1 MSAPYAKRHPAEEA
15 ILELARARGAITSL
29 TAVEAGVTS
38 WRDSAARML
47 RKLLGKGLL
56 TRHIGRRMAVG
67 SDGVR
72 QLRRIAIYMP
82 TAAAGEASEGLA
94 RERAVCALLADRGVL
109 STQEI
114 ADACDLR
121 NWQAARVLARL
132 RKAGTVEHKLVAEG
146 ANSGRQRLYWLADE
160 EPA

>member
-1 MSAPYAKRHPAEEA
+1 MSPYAKRHPVEEA
-15 ILELARARGAITSL
+15 THELARTRGAITSL
-29 TAVEAGVTS
+29 TVVEAGVTS
-38 WRDSAARML
+38 WRDSAARVL

-56 TRHIGRRMAVG
+56 TRHVGKRKVVG
-67 SDGVR
+67 SDGVH

-82 TAAAGEASEGLA
+82 THVAGEASEGLA

-109 STQEI
+109 STQEV

-146 ANSGRQRLYWLADE
+146 ASSGRQRMYWLADE
-160 EPA
+160 VPA

>member
-1 MSAPYAKRHPAEEA
+1 MSAPYAKRHPTEEA
-15 ILELARARGAITSL
+15 ILALARTRGAITSL
-29 TAVEAGVTS
+29 TAVEAGVTG

-47 RKLLGKGLL
+47 RKLRDKGLL
-56 TRHIGRRMAVG
+56 TRHVGKRKVVG

-82 TAAAGEASEGLA
+82 TAAAGEASEGMA

-114 ADACDLR
+114 ADALYLP

-132 RKAGTVEHKLVAEG
+132 RKAGAVEHKLVAEG
-146 ANSGRQRLYWLADE
+146 ASSGRQRMYWLADDV
-160 EPA
+160 PA